1 MTMPNLLVEIG
12 NTALKAAWSE
22 GITLGKTFRYQG
34 EKMFEYV
41 DSLVE
46 KEKPAVMVISSTIE
60 IGIKEEE
67 NLRSKCGILVIL
79 DGLHT
84 DIACEYDLPA
94 YLSPDRVASVMMTLP
109 RPMVQVTISWG
120 MTLGIRCLKIRR
132 DTLRPQAS
140 AAVMYSCSRR
150 DRIWPRTRR
159 AIPAQPRKP
168 RISIK

>member
-1 MTMPNLLVEIG
+1 MPNLLVEIG

-41 DSLVE
+41 DSLVD

-79 DGLHT
+79 DGRHT

-94 YLSPDRVASVMMTLP
+94 YLSPDRVASV
-109 RPMVQVTISWG
+109 I
-120 MTLGIRCLKIRR
+120 
-132 DTLRPQAS
+132 
-140 AAVMYSCSRR
+140 AARYLS
-150 DRIWPRTRR
+150 RTR
-159 AIPAQPRKP
+159 AALCL
-168 RISIK
+168 ISGPL

>member
-1 MTMPNLLVEIG
+1 MPNLLVEIG

-41 DSLVE
+41 DSLVD

-79 DGLHT
+79 DGRHT
-84 DIACEYDLPA
+84 DIA
-94 YLSPDRVASVMMTLP
+94 
-109 RPMVQVTISWG
+109 
-120 MTLGIRCLKIRR
+120 
-132 DTLRPQAS
+132 
-140 AAVMYSCSRR
+140 
-150 DRIWPRTRR
+150 
-159 AIPAQPRKP
+159 
-168 RISIK
+168 